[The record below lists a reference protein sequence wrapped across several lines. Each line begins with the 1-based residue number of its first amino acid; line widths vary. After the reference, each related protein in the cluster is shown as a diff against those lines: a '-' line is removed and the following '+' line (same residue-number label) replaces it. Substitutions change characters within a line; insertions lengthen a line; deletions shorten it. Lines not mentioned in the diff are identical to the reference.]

1 MCDETDESRLGRI
14 EGKLNFMSEFVTN
27 HLSKLPEEM
36 GIVKEMVGHIRGRT
50 DVLIP
55 ISGASVVALVI
66 LLVKGSI

>member
-1 MCDETDESRLGRI
+1 MCDKTDETRLGRM
-14 EGKLNFMSEFVTN
+14 EGKLDTIADFVTN